1 MDAQNFVEWDDRYMT
16 GVQLFDDQHKNLIRL
31 TDELFK
37 SCQEGDTQASETFKK
52 TAHSAVEYVKR
63 HFTAE
68 EKMFENIKYPLAA
81 EHKKQH
87 EAFVKRVLLD
97 VKNFEAGNN
106 FVPLA
111 FARFLREWILT
122 HIAVHDK
129 QYADFIQSL
138 KRKGLLNP
146 DHISG

>member
-1 MDAQNFVEWDDRYMT
+1 MADNFVEWDDRYMT
-16 GVQLFDDQHKNLIRL
+16 GIQLFDDQHKELIRF

-37 SCQEGDTQASETFKK
+37 SCLGGDELAKEAFKK
-52 TAHSAVEYVKR
+52 TAHSAVEYVKK

-68 EKMFENIKYPLAA
+68 EKMFENINYPLAA

-87 EAFVKRVLLD
+87 EAFIKRVLAD
-97 VKNFEAGNN
+97 VRNFEGGKD

-111 FARFLREWILT
+111 FARFLREWIMT

-129 QYADFIQSL
+129 QYADFIQNL
-138 KRKGLLNP
+138 KRQGLLTT
-146 DHISG
+146 SL

>member
-1 MDAQNFVEWDDRYMT
+1 MSDRFVEWDDRYTT
-16 GVQLFDDQHKNLIRL
+16 GIQLLDDQHKELIRF
-31 TDELFK
+31 TGELFNN
-37 SCQEGDTQASETFKK
+37 CNAGDAEANEAFKK
-52 TAHSAVEYVKR
+52 TAHAAVEYVKK
-63 HFTAE
+63 HFSAE

-87 EAFVKRVLLD
+87 EAFVKRVLDD
-97 VKNFEAGNN
+97 VRKFEEGRN

-129 QYADFIQSL
+129 QYADFIKNL
-138 KRKGLLNP
+138 KRKGLLN
-146 DHISG
+146 SAL

>member
-1 MDAQNFVEWDDRYMT
+1 MGDRFVEWDDRYTT
-16 GVQLFDDQHKNLIRL
+16 GIQLLDDQHKELIRF
-31 TDELFK
+31 TDELF
-37 SCQEGDTQASETFKK
+37 SNCNAGDAEANEAFKK
-52 TAHSAVEYVKR
+52 TAHAAVEYVKK
-63 HFTAE
+63 HFSAE

-87 EAFVKRVLLD
+87 EAFVKRVLDD
-97 VKNFEAGNN
+97 VRKFEEGKN

-129 QYADFIQSL
+129 QYADFIQNL
-138 KRKGLLNP
+138 KRKGLLSP
-146 DHISG
+146 AL

>member
-1 MDAQNFVEWDDRYMT
+1 MGDHFVEWDDRYMT
-16 GVQLFDDQHKNLIRL
+16 GVQLLDDQHKELIRF
-31 TDELFK
+31 TDELFNNC
-37 SCQEGDTQASETFKK
+37 SAGDVQANESFKK
-52 TAHSAVEYVKR
+52 TAHAAVEYVKK
-63 HFTAE
+63 HFSAE

-87 EAFVKRVLLD
+87 EAFVKRVLED
-97 VKNFEAGNN
+97 VRKFEEGGN

-129 QYADFIQSL
+129 QYADFIQNL
-138 KRKGLLNP
+138 KRKGLLNA
-146 DHISG
+146 GL